1 MLGMGRGSAGPICQ
15 IVRLEPARCTRTLPP
30 HPQPSAASCP
40 VHQGARIIA
49 RSKWRH
55 DAGRFLS

>member
-30 HPQPSAASCP
+30 P